1 MRFSR
6 KTIQAAF
13 DEIARLEIDNKF
25 WGVLTIV
32 KNLKKHLHLPTSI
45 GVMDLIVS
53 DLDGI
58 KKDLKNFFS
67 LQSVNVE
74 NDFSTNEVWILLRND
89 FVSWVS
95 RELLVDKRVSYL
107 ALAVF
112 LFRNQSFSEQPSK
125 ENLIQRVKSLFG
137 IPKEWEKIWFKEI
150 SSLDIQFE
158 NSISQVWENEFSVNG
173 RTYKFDRSHGSIV
186 FKSSKGLYSVVAKPD
201 ELSRGPFYQPLY
213 AALEN
218 ALLFIKKDFFVDI
231 QKQNQVN
238 AENADFPSHP
248 AQYIYYGVPG
258 CGKSKQIHDGIA
270 KKLDGIPDAE
280 FHVVRCV
287 FHPEYGNADFVGQ
300 IYPHVLPDGGVDYRF
315 KPGPFAEILRRA
327 YNNPSEPF
335 FLVIEEIN
343 RGNAAAIFGEMFQLL
358 DRILPG
364 NSEGLSGNVY
374 GEGWSAY
381 GVDNDDVNAY
391 IRLDKSNGADSK
403 SYKDSVAYDNVSFS
417 VNTAIRLPPNLSLLA
432 TMNTSDQ
439 NVFTLDNAF
448 LRRFRLKMIRNDL
461 KDSKQFDLE
470 IGDSGVRWGSFRKW
484 VNGKILS
491 QEFGIS
497 RAEDKCLGGWFIVG
511 EPGEKF
517 PKDEFAEKV
526 LKYLW
531 DDCFRRSVG
540 DAVFKKGEIHSLSQ
554 LIDAFESAPG
564 FEAFERIFALT
575 DEEKSALQTTF
586 AESFGKP
593 AAETAEPGDA

>member
-238 AENADFPSHP
+238 AENADTPSRP
-248 AQYIYYGVPG
+248 TQIIYYGVPG

-343 RGNAAAIFGEMFQLL
+343 RGNAA
-358 DRILPG
+358 
-364 NSEGLSGNVY
+364 
-374 GEGWSAY
+374 
-381 GVDNDDVNAY
+381 VNAY

-586 AESFGKP
+586 AESAGKP
-593 AAETAEPGDA
+593 AAETSEPGDA